1 MTILLPIE
9 IKVREFHS
17 KIFLASKLLDKT
29 NFDVVIGEKGKVH
42 NLFKHNQGVYLLSK
56 GGRRLR
62 FNFEKNFMT
71 KIFRNIR

>member
-29 NFDVVIGEKGKVH
+29 HFDIVIGEKTKCITCL
-42 NLFKHNQGVYLLSK
+42 NIIKVYLLSK
-56 GGRRLR
+56 GGPRLR
-62 FNFEKNFMT
+62 FSFDKKIFEK
-71 KIFRNIR
+71 

>member
-1 MTILLPIE
+1 MTVLLPIE

-29 NFDVVIGEKGKVH
+29 HFDVVIGEKNKVY

-56 GGRRLR
+56 GVSDFVSALIR
-62 FNFEKNFMT
+62 KFMK
-71 KIFRNIR
+71 KIF

>member
-29 NFDVVIGEKGKVH
+29 NFDVVIGEKNKVY
-42 NLFKHNQGVYLLSK
+42 NLFKHNHGVYLLSK
-56 GGRRLR
+56 GGPRL
-62 FNFEKNFMT
+62 KFMT
-71 KIFRNIR
+71 KIFWVF